1 MLGSMGLAS
10 SIGLGLAL
18 GQPERR
24 VIVLDGDGSVLMNL
38 GTLATIAHYAPENY
52 LLVILDNCCY
62 GSTGSQPT
70 CTHLGTDLA
79 AIARAAGIESVQE
92 VDNLKDLPL
101 ALKGRGSGGNQ
112 SRTGQLQRSRYRP
125 VSRRDNREIYE
136 IDSIGSA
143 ILKVPSSILIF
154 SSSARRIARSLSD
167 WRRTTGTVLI
177 FPEAVSFGWHPY
189 GIEMLHLDIQ
199 LTHRPQWKHSD

>member
-1 MLGSMGLAS
+1 MKRIEAIALAADAAQAQGALLISNIGLPSRELYATRDRPDNFYMLGSMGLAS

-18 GQPERR
+18 GLAQSLPARR

-79 AIARAAGIESVQE
+79 ALALAAGVKFVRK
-92 VDNLKDLPL
+92 VDNLDDLPL
-101 ALKGRGSGGNQ
+101 ALTGLGVVAVKVEAGNANV
-112 SRTGQLQRSRYRP
+112 SIIDRSPENIIERFMR
-125 VSRRDNREIYE
+125 
-136 IDSIGSA
+136 
-143 ILKVPSSILIF
+143 
-154 SSSARRIARSLSD
+154 SARSAEPS
-167 WRRTTGTVLI
+167 
-177 FPEAVSFGWHPY
+177 
-189 GIEMLHLDIQ
+189 
-199 LTHRPQWKHSD
+199 

>member
-1 MLGSMGLAS
+1 MKRMEAIKLATEAAQAQDALLISNIGYPSRELYAAKDRSMNFYMLGSMGLAS

-18 GQPERR
+18 GLPARR

-79 AIARAAGIESVQE
+79 ALALAAGVKFVRK
-92 VDNLKDLPL
+92 VDNLDDLPP
-101 ALKGRGSGGNQ
+101 AL
-112 SRTGQLQRSRYRP
+112 TGQGVVVAKVEAGNASAP
-125 VSRRDNREIYE
+125 VIDLSPEEIIE
-136 IDSIGSA
+136 R
-143 ILKVPSSILIF
+143 F
-154 SSSARRIARSLSD
+154 MRSARSAEPS
-167 WRRTTGTVLI
+167 
-177 FPEAVSFGWHPY
+177 
-189 GIEMLHLDIQ
+189 
-199 LTHRPQWKHSD
+199 

>member
-1 MLGSMGLAS
+1 MPQKIARKTSTCSAPWAS
-10 SIGLGLAL
+10 PPPSAWAWLWACLR
-18 GQPERR
+18 RR

-79 AIARAAGIESVQE
+79 ALALAAGVESVKK
-92 VDNLKDLPL
+92 VDNLDDLAK
-101 ALKGRGSGGNQ
+101 ALDRSRSSGSESGA
-112 SRTGQLQRSRYRP
+112 GQRQRSRYRP
-125 VSRRDNREIYE
+125 VSRRDNRAIYE
-136 IDSIGSA
+136 IRSTGSA
-143 ILKVPSSILIF
+143 ILKEPSSILLF
-154 SSSARRIARSLSD
+154 SSSARRSARSLSD

-177 FPEAVSFGWHPY
+177 FPDAVLSRMAP
-189 GIEMLHLDIQ
+189 ILH
-199 LTHRPQWKHSD
+199 